1 MILIASESNCA
12 VNSPDCGLQ
21 GAALTAWC
29 TALMNCV
36 VLLSSFES
44 IIEATSTGPCR
55 PVVFTPWCLLSLT
68 SSVRQES

>member
-1 MILIASESNCA
+1 MILIESESNCA

-21 GAALTAWC
+21 GAALIAWC

-44 IIEATSTGPCR
+44 IIEAMSIGPCR
-55 PVVFTPWCLLSLT
+55 PVIVTPRCLLSLT
-68 SSVRQES
+68 SSVSQES